1 MPQFFFVLAIFKH
14 PVFILYKLY
23 YILWM
28 IVLEGIRNNGLVIA
42 KIQINTLDSN
52 PF

>member
-1 MPQFFFVLAIFKH
+1 MDDT
-14 PVFILYKLY
+14 
-23 YILWM
+23 